1 MPHKPFLLIHLSI
14 IILFFNTNLY
24 AEKLKITPIKK
35 PTLETKIIKKK
46 ITQGILKPKP
56 KPKFNQPK
64 DDKKVKK
71 IEKIEETK
79 KIEKKIGLL
88 LPKNTPIIVKKEIE
102 KSQKKSKYY
111 RQKDYIIAK
120 RAIKEIE
127 KRNWKKA
134 LTIAKKAR
142 DKSIYDFIQWR
153 HLLTKGNGASFY
165 DYQQFINKNDSYPRI
180 NRIKYLAEHKLSTDK
195 ISPKKI
201 VNWFDEK

>member
-46 ITQGILKPKP
+46 ITQGILKPKT
-56 KPKFNQPK
+56 KPKINQAK
-64 DDKKVKK
+64 DNKKVKK
-71 IEKIEETK
+71 IEKKEETK

-88 LPKNTPIIVKKEIE
+88 LPKNKPIIVKKEIE

-120 RAIKEIE
+120 PGVYAVR
-127 KRNWKKA
+127 
-134 LTIAKKAR
+134 AKKQNTT
-142 DKSIYDFIQWR
+142 KFIKGIANLGFRPTFNQQKILLEV
-153 HLLTKGNGASFY
+153 HLFNFS
-165 DYQQFINKNDSYPRI
+165 KNLY
-180 NRIKYLAEHKLSTDK
+180 NKYLSVNFIKFIRKEKKFKNIGQLKKQIKLDLLK
-195 ISPKKI
+195 AKKL
-201 VNWFDEK
+201 